1 MPSWGEYTPTPPSRT
16 KNPAIFDDTTRQ
28 SLEGHLE
35 PQPFKGL
42 NQVIHG
48 RNQIS
53 TVKNGKCQGSC
64 RIGHAAIGPLPT
76 MVRDGVSGVVFAPGN
91 PEALLARVCQ
101 A

>member
-1 MPSWGEYTPTPPSRT
+1 MLAYDLRGSGTTAPPPRRSHART
-16 KNPAIFDDTTRQ
+16 YAYRGLPAFA
-28 SLEGHLE
+28 SLSMAGSE
-35 PQPFKGL
+35 
-42 NQVIHG
+42 
-48 RNQIS
+48 
-53 TVKNGKCQGSC
+53 GSC